1 MAAHVIGLRPM
12 KMKTYF
18 ALSLIAACF
27 LVAGCVSTVS
37 DQKTGA
43 VPFVKDK
50 VGAKYERPVAQVH
63 EAAKQVIQFNGTL
76 LRDTSLLGNT
86 NTTYA
91 LEGKVNQRTV
101 WVRVEAL
108 EPRLTLVQVQARTKM
123 GGTDVELVHELDKQ
137 IALRLSR

>member
-1 MAAHVIGLRPM
+1 M
-12 KMKTYF
+12 KMKSNF
-18 ALSLIAACF
+18 ALCLAAACG
-27 LVAGCVSTVS
+27 LVAGCVGTVNDRST
-37 DQKTGA
+37 GG

-50 VGAKYERPVAQVH
+50 VEARYERTVAQVH

-76 LRDTSLLGNT
+76 LRDTSLLENT
-86 NTTYA
+86 NTTFA

-108 EPRLTLVQVQARTKM
+108 EPRLTMVQVQARTKA
-123 GGTDVELVHELDKQ
+123 GGTDLDLVHELDKE